1 MREPP
6 GVPSNSPDVDAY
18 RCVVTKRD
26 LRSFTDRP
34 IEEPVLL
41 RTLPAGRTA
50 GSSRNRQPWHFVAIR
65 ERSRLRELA
74 TFGRFAHHVA
84 TAAAAIAL
92 VSEDA
97 GAGVDAGR
105 CAQDITLAPCSWGIL
120 SCPA

>member
-18 RCVVTKRD
+18 RCIVTKRD

-34 IEEPVLL
+34 IDEPVLL
-41 RTLPAGRTA
+41 KILHAGRMA
-50 GSSRNRQPWHFVAIR
+50 GSSRNRQHWHLVVIR
-65 ERSRLRELA
+65 QPSRLRELA

-84 TAAAAIAL
+84 TAAAAIAP

-97 GAGVDAGR
+97 RAAVDPGPSGQNMQQA
-105 CAQDITLAPCSWGIL
+105 A
-120 SCPA
+120 